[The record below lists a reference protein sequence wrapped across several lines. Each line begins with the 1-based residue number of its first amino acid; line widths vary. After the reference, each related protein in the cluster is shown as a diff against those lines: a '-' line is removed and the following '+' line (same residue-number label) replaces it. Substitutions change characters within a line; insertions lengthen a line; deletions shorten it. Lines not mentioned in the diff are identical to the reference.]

1 MAFIIWKIPAL
12 QVHPM
17 KIIFWIMIFDS
28 VTIWTEASYNEIC
41 SKQAYKLFAWTV
53 FFQNNIRGQTRSVL
67 ILISSKFGIVSATYN
82 ASVILNISLCWDLI
96 IMIQKPL
103 SSKESRTKHYLFI
116 AFIVASLSFALRLL
130 VVNILYGILL
140 SIYFL
145 SAFFSVIYFWHK
157 FDNTKLGADAR
168 SLVLKRHIAYI
179 SYYILV
185 NVYVFWMFIYNL
197 KFEFQIN
204 QQNTFVSRTFK
215 ILYFM

>member
-1 MAFIIWKIPAL
+1 
-12 QVHPM
+12 
-17 KIIFWIMIFDS
+17 
-28 VTIWTEASYNEIC
+28 
-41 SKQAYKLFAWTV
+41 
-53 FFQNNIRGQTRSVL
+53 
-67 ILISSKFGIVSATYN
+67 
-82 ASVILNISLCWDLI
+82 
-96 IMIQKPL
+96 MIQKPL

-130 VVNILYGILL
+130 VFATNKKTLVVVNILYGILL
-140 SIYFL
+140 SIYFF

-204 QQNTFVSRTFK
+204 QQNTFASRTFK